1 MLLESPSGQPSFLP
15 LPTALLEQMMTCS
28 AISEPGVTTLRV
40 PDSQESPSHGRDQFV
55 RETDFEVC
63 FVCKKCRAAF
73 SSESNLLT
81 HQRQC
86 FGGNLDNRGAF
97 RLVQT
102 GVECM
107 ICPGERFQSVADY
120 RNKHIQSEVHLN
132 RALQHHMSQ
141 QLAQQQFT
149 QQLAQQQFNQQ
160 QGQQQL
166 QLPPPSESPLSHEM
180 EDVVNQITLL
190 AARAAQE
197 AGSGGG
203 TASPV
208 VDSNSNQFC
217 PPGEPKRRF
226 LNPGE
231 VAVQPLT
238 SAGH

>member
-1 MLLESPSGQPSFLP
+1 
-15 LPTALLEQMMTCS
+15 MTCS
-28 AISEPGVTTLRV
+28 ANSEPGVTTLRIS
-40 PDSQESPSHGRDQFV
+40 DSQEPSPSSQGRDQLI
-55 RETDFEVC
+55 RETDIEVC

-73 SSESNLLT
+73 SSESSLLT

-102 GVECM
+102 GVECK
-107 ICPGERFQSVADY
+107 ICPGERFRSVADF
-120 RNKHIQSEVHLN
+120 RSKHMETEAHLN
-132 RALQHHMSQ
+132 RALLQQQQQQQLSQ
-141 QLAQQQFT
+141 QLAQQQYT
-149 QQLAQQQFNQQ
+149 QQLAQQQFGQQ

-203 TASPV
+203 TASPA

-217 PPGEPKRRF
+217 PPGELKRRF

-231 VAVQPLT
+231 VAVQSLA